1 MRLGEGPDLTLAA
14 SEPEPTVRHTKNSEG
29 SETSP
34 GAEMAIKDLVFRGT
48 R

>member
-29 SETSP
+29 SETRP
-34 GAEMAIKDLVFRGT
+34 GAEMAIKDLAFRGT